1 MAYLIMNWVL
11 GILALLGVTIF
22 VPGFRVTEIGS
33 ALIAAGTI
41 GLAGALL
48 SVPLKYTRGV
58 ASRGI
63 AGSLIFIVDLVLFR
77 LSGLMIPGFAM
88 AGFVPALSG
97 AAALMAVNAIALRY
111 APSLG
116 VDFEWEDVPADAEER
131 ESETSE
137 TEDEPEPEPEAR
149 PKSRPAIETSK
160 LAPADH

>member
-22 VPGFRVTEIGS
+22 VPGFRVTETGS

-48 SVPLKYTRGV
+48 SVPLRYARGV
-58 ASRGI
+58 ASSVI
-63 AGSLIFIVDLVLFR
+63 VGSLIFIVDLVLFR

-116 VDFEWEDVPADAEER
+116 IDFDWEDVPADAQECE
-131 ESETSE
+131 SE
-137 TEDEPEPEPEAR
+137 TEDEPEPEREER
-149 PKSRPAIETSK
+149 TKSRPAIETSK